1 MQLTNWANQGR
12 CTQVY
17 TEYMA
22 HPIRVD
28 NSRPAT
34 VEETAKTLCVS
45 KARTDEI
52 LREVRR
58 IVYRDAKTG
67 EFVIRAA
74 ESAS

>member
-1 MQLTNWANQGR
+1 
-12 CTQVY
+12 
-17 TEYMA
+17 MA

-28 NSRPAT
+28 KSRPAT
-34 VEETAKTLCVS
+34 VEETAKTLGVS

-67 EFVIRAA
+67 EFVIRARRTGTRQEIIA
-74 ESAS
+74 PVSQHESS